1 MAKKSSIAKEDR
13 LIERTVQEAAQRYLE
28 NYYKMNRRPS
38 QMYSNLEER
47 TKKKYGMKRADGL
60 LAYKKGGKSAYVV
73 SMEAKSHKT
82 LPALKPYRVDK
93 LWIRDSIWHGF
104 LITMLTGVLFFVWR
118 MTDESFWIRFA
129 IPIAV
134 WALASAA
141 YAYLFRNSHKY
152 QEMKVIHQVFQY
164 PANEKWLSLS
174 NDSFHMIDPKLQD
187 NLFKICKARGVG
199 VLMVDPKES
208 VTMIHKAKG
217 HTKWVGSDY
226 LAYYLK
232 EPDIREEL
240 GIAKSKK
247 KK

>member
-1 MAKKSSIAKEDR
+1 
-13 LIERTVQEAAQRYLE
+13 
-28 NYYKMNRRPS
+28 
-38 QMYSNLEER
+38 
-47 TKKKYGMKRADGL
+47 
-60 LAYKKGGKSAYVV
+60 
-73 SMEAKSHKT
+73 
-82 LPALKPYRVDK
+82 
-93 LWIRDSIWHGF
+93 
-104 LITMLTGVLFFVWR
+104 
-118 MTDESFWIRFA
+118 
-129 IPIAV
+129 
-134 WALASAA
+134 
-141 YAYLFRNSHKY
+141 
-152 QEMKVIHQVFQY
+152 MKVIHQVFQY

>member
-1 MAKKSSIAKEDR
+1 MAKKTSIAKDDR

-28 NYYKMNRRPS
+28 NYYKSNRRPK
-38 QMYSNLEER
+38 QLYSNLEER

-60 LAYKKGGKSAYVV
+60 LAYKNNSKSAYVV

-93 LWIRDSIWHGF
+93 LWIRDSIWHG
-104 LITMLTGVLFFVWR
+104 MLFTLLSGTLFFIWR
-118 MTDESFWIRFA
+118 ATDQSFWIRFA
-129 IPIAV
+129 IPLAV
-134 WALASAA
+134 WTIASIV
-141 YAYLFRNSHKY
+141 YAFLFRNSYKY

-174 NDSFHMIDPKLQD
+174 NDSFEMIDPKLQD

-199 VLMVDPKES
+199 VLMVDPREN
-208 VTMIHKAKG
+208 VMMVHKAKS
-217 HTKWVGSDY
+217 HRKWIGSDY
-226 LAYYLK
+226 LAYYLN
-232 EPDIREEL
+232 ESDIRRHL
-240 GIAKSKK
+240 GIAKEKK

>member
-1 MAKKSSIAKEDR
+1 MAKKANVTKEER

-28 NYYKMNRRPS
+28 NYYRANRRPREL
-38 QMYSNLEER
+38 YSNLEER

-60 LAYKKGGKSAYVV
+60 LAYKKGGSSAYVV

-93 LWIRDSIWHGF
+93 LWIRDSIWHGLLF
-104 LITMLTGVLFFVWR
+104 TLLTGVLFFVWR
-118 MTDESFWIRFA
+118 MTDQSFWIRFA
-129 IPIAV
+129 IPFAV
-134 WALASAA
+134 WGIASAVFA
-141 YAYLFRNSHKY
+141 LLFKNSHKY

-174 NDSFHMIDPKLQD
+174 NDSFEMIDPKLQD

-199 VLMVDPKES
+199 VLMVDS
-208 VTMIHKAKG
+208 RQNVTMIHKAQS
-217 HTKWVGSDY
+217 HRKWIGSDY
-226 LAYYLK
+226 LAYYLN
-232 EPDIREEL
+232 EPDIRRHL
-240 GIAKSKK
+240 GIIQDKK